1 MRLQPADDEVEAS
14 HLVTAEEAKDE
25 VMNRKLKPM
34 SVFVMIDFFLHHGI
48 LTCKMRRAM
57 WSWWHGRI
65 GHYHSQQL
73 RSTRMTDSLPSRQ
86 DRREGAMINDRTT
99 ESVDNSHPDKREWLL

>member
-14 HLVTAEEAKDE
+14 HLVTAEEAKDK

-48 LTCKMRRAM
+48 LTLQNEKSYVELVARTHRT
-57 WSWWHGRI
+57 
-65 GHYHSQQL
+65 L
-73 RSTRMTDSLPSRQ
+73 PFSTTSFD
-86 DRREGAMINDRTT
+86 
-99 ESVDNSHPDKREWLL
+99 